1 MPKCMTK
8 QTKKNQSSD
17 GKPQDLRSWS
27 VLPARFVGDKRLSP
41 NDIQVLAA
49 LGLYTNQAGV
59 CWPTIETMERFTHIG
74 RHGIMAATKRLQQLG
89 YIRLLKPEYYPGQ
102 KSKWLTNRYQVLWRG
117 NDPIPKYED
126 LKDATLYN
134 IGQSPTDDLAEPD
147 KPKPIQQE
155 PQATYTERELKRV
168 AAAFN
173 RALSKFGA
181 FANEQHAIQDA
192 PRFLASLPEAH
203 DLDQVMLHRT
213 QEYLHRKKSLPTR
226 LSQITP

>member
-1 MPKCMTK
+1 MTK
-8 QTKKNQSSD
+8 QTKKNSSSD

-59 CWPTIETMERFTHIG
+59 CFPTHQTIERFTHIG
-74 RHGIMAATKRLQQLG
+74 RLGIIAAIKRLEKLG
-89 YIRLLKPEYYPGQ
+89 YVRKLKPEYYPGQ

-117 NDPIPKYED
+117 NDPLPKYED
-126 LKDATLYN
+126 LNDAKLYN
-134 IGQSPTDDLAEPD
+134 IGQEEPD
-147 KPKPIQQE
+147 TDTPNPVNQ
-155 PQATYTERELKRV
+155 PQPNIHTERELKRV

-181 FANEQHAIQDA
+181 FANEAHAIQDA
-192 PRFLASLPEAH
+192 PAFLASLPEPH

-213 QEYLHRKKSLPTR
+213 KGYLLRKKSLPTR
-226 LSQITP
+226 LSQITG